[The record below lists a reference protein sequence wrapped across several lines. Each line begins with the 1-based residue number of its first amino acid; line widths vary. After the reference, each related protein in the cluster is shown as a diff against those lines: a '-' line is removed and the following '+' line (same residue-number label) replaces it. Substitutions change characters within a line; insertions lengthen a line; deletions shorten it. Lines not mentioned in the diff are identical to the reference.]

1 MGQARLKHILLLNIN
16 KERLDALDLNIIA
29 YEFVQGSEDC
39 LKLFGKFS

>member
-29 YEFVQGSEDC
+29 MNLYRGVRTA
-39 LKLFGKFS
+39 